1 MLTLTDL
8 GLRFGGLTVLQ
19 GLNLRLRAGERV
31 ALLGPSGCGKSS
43 VLRVLAG
50 LQAPSEGRLAFDAGY
65 APRWGSVFQ
74 QATLMPW
81 ARTVDNVALP
91 LRLQGLGAGAARERA
106 AAQMARVGLGG
117 FERAYAHELSGGMQ
131 MRAALARA
139 LVTEPEALL
148 LDEPFGA
155 LDEITRERLGQEL
168 LARCAEQ
175 PSLAVLLV
183 THSVFEAV
191 SLADRIVVMSPRPG
205 RVRAEIDV
213 ASARSAEGW
222 AQSDAYF
229 ALVRQAQEALA
240 AGMQTAQG
248 AAA

>member
-1 MLTLTDL
+1 MLSLSNL

-19 GLNLRLRAGERV
+19 DLNLRLRAGERL

-50 LQAPSEGRLAFDAGY
+50 LIVPSEGRLDFDAGHP
-65 APRWGSVFQ
+65 PRWGSVFQ

-91 LRLQGLGAGAARERA
+91 LRLQGVGARAARERA
-106 AAQMARVGLGG
+106 AAQMARVGLSG
-117 FERAYAHELSGGMQ
+117 FERAYPHELSGGMQ

-175 PSLAVLLV
+175 PALAVVMV

-191 SLADRIVVMSPRPG
+191 SLADRIVVMSARPG
-205 RVRAEIDV
+205 RIHTEMDV
-213 ASARSAEGW
+213 AARRPPQGW
-222 AQSDAYF
+222 TQSDAYF
-229 ALVRQAQEALA
+229 ALVRQTQEALA
-240 AGMQTAQG
+240 AGMQEV
-248 AAA
+248 AA

>member
-1 MLTLTDL
+1 MLTLTDVSLRL
-8 GLRFGGLTVLQ
+8 GTVDVLQ
-19 GLNLRLRAGERV
+19 GLHLRLNAGERL

-43 VLRVLAG
+43 VLRLLAG
-50 LQAPSEGRLAFDAGY
+50 LLTPSSGALRFDAGRP
-65 APRWGSVFQ
+65 PRWGCVFQ

-81 ARTVDNVALP
+81 ARTLDNVALP
-91 LRLQGLGAGAARERA
+91 LRLQGLGAAAARERA
-106 AAQMARVGLGG
+106 SAQMARVGLAG
-117 FERAYAHELSGGMQ
+117 FERAHPHELSGGMQ

-139 LVTEPEALL
+139 MVTEPEALL

-175 PSLAVLLV
+175 PALAVVLV

-191 SLADRIVVMSPRPG
+191 SLADRIVILSPRPG
-205 RVRAEIDV
+205 RVLAELDV
-213 ASARSAEGW
+213 AGQRPPSGW

-229 ALVRQAQEALA
+229 GLVRQAQEALA
-240 AGMQTAQG
+240 RGMRQE

>member
-8 GLRFGGLTVLQ
+8 GLRFGDLTVLH
-19 GLNLRLRAGERV
+19 GMALRLRAGERV

-50 LQAPSEGRLAFDAGY
+50 LVAPSEGRLAFDAGHP
-65 APRWGSVFQ
+65 PRWGSVFQ

-81 ARTVDNVALP
+81 ARTADNVALP
-91 LRLQGLGAGAARERA
+91 LRLQGVGAAAARDRA
-106 AAQMARVGLGG
+106 AALMARVGLRG
-117 FERAYAHELSGGMQ
+117 FERAYPHELSGGMQ

-139 LVTEPEALL
+139 LITEPDALL

-168 LARCAEQ
+168 LSRCAEQ
-175 PSLAVLLV
+175 ASLAVVLV

-191 SLADRIVVMSPRPG
+191 SLADRILVMSPRPG
-205 RVRAEIDV
+205 RVRAELDV
-213 ASARSAEGW
+213 AAQRDREASAW
-222 AQSDAYF
+222 PHSDAYF
-229 ALVRQAQEALA
+229 ALVRQAQAALA
-240 AGMQTAQG
+240 AAMQE